1 MRQDRVAKGGVTME
15 NAETALAET
24 EPIRLRL
31 FDWWSRYARDL
42 PWRFGRTT
50 PWGVLV
56 SEVMSQQT
64 QMSRVV
70 PYWTAW
76 MRVWPDAA
84 SLAAAPKAEVITAWG
99 RLGYPRRALRL
110 QECARQVAGQYADRL
125 PRDYD
130 QLVALPGIGDYT
142 ASAVMS
148 FAYGE
153 RIAVIDTNIRRVLS
167 RVFLGRESTGGAA
180 SREERQLAWQV
191 LPEDED
197 PEVSDHRVNGDD
209 RLETADP
216 QIRSAAWREPPSA
229 RWNQAVMELGAT
241 VCVARKPA
249 CDICPL
255 AGHCRFLKAGLPG
268 LGAGRTR
275 PRQRFA
281 GTDRQIRG
289 SILQALRQASGA
301 PVFRKDLKPLC
312 DDEIRLDRCIASLDE
327 DGLLEIGQDGSLSL
341 PQ

>member
-1 MRQDRVAKGGVTME
+1 ME
-15 NAETALAET
+15 RAETTLAET

-76 MRVWPDAA
+76 MTVWPDAA

-110 QECARQVAGQYADRL
+110 QECARQVASEYADRL

-167 RVFLGRESTGGAA
+167 RVFLGRESKGGAA

-197 PEVSDHRVNGDD
+197 SEVSDHHVNGDD
-209 RLETADP
+209 SLGTADP

-301 PVFRKDLKPLC
+301 PVSRKDLKSLC

-327 DGLLEIGQDGSLSL
+327 DGLLEIGQDGRLSL

>member
-1 MRQDRVAKGGVTME
+1 ME
-15 NAETALAET
+15 RAETTLAET

-31 FDWWSRYARDL
+31 FDWWGRYARDL

-76 MRVWPDAA
+76 MKVWPDAA

-110 QECARQVAGQYADRL
+110 QECARQVASQYADRL

-167 RVFLGRESTGGAA
+167 RVFLGRESKGGAA

-197 PEVSDHRVNGDD
+197 SEVSDHHVNGDD
-209 RLETADP
+209 SLGTADP
-216 QIRSAAWREPPSA
+216 QIRSAAWWEPPSA

-241 VCVARKPA
+241 VCVARKPV

-301 PVFRKDLKPLC
+301 PVSRKDLKSLC

-327 DGLLEIGQDGSLSL
+327 DGLLEIGPDGLLSL

>member
-1 MRQDRVAKGGVTME
+1 MAKGGVTME
-15 NAETALAET
+15 KTETALAET

-76 MRVWPDAA
+76 MKVWPDAA

-167 RVFLGRESTGGAA
+167 RVFLGRESKGGAA

-197 PEVSDHRVNGDD
+197 PEASDHRVNGDD

-268 LGAGRTR
+268 LGSGRTR

>member
-1 MRQDRVAKGGVTME
+1 ME
-15 NAETALAET
+15 RAETTLAET

-76 MRVWPDAA
+76 MKVWPDAA

-110 QECARQVAGQYADRL
+110 QECARQVASQYADRL

-167 RVFLGRESTGGAA
+167 RVFLGRESKGGAA

-197 PEVSDHRVNGDD
+197 SEVSDHHVNGDD
-209 RLETADP
+209 SLGTADP
-216 QIRSAAWREPPSA
+216 QIRSAAWREPPST

-241 VCVARKPA
+241 VCVARKPV

-301 PVFRKDLKPLC
+301 PVSRKDLKSLC

-327 DGLLEIGQDGSLSL
+327 DGLLEIGPDGLLSL

>member
-1 MRQDRVAKGGVTME
+1 ME
-15 NAETALAET
+15 RAETTLAET

-76 MRVWPDAA
+76 MKVWPDAA

-110 QECARQVAGQYADRL
+110 QECARQVASQYADRL

-167 RVFLGRESTGGAA
+167 RVFLGRESKGGAA

-197 PEVSDHRVNGDD
+197 SEVSDHHVNGDD
-209 RLETADP
+209 SLGTADP
-216 QIRSAAWREPPSA
+216 QIRSAAWWEPPSA

-241 VCVARKPA
+241 VCVARKPV

-301 PVFRKDLKPLC
+301 PVSRKDLKSLC

-327 DGLLEIGQDGSLSL
+327 DGLLEIGPDGLLSL